1 MNEMPDLFLTV
12 LNMSITAGLIAL
24 IIILLRGTLGRVL
37 PRIFSYAL
45 WTVVLFRMI
54 CLISFPSVF
63 SALGK
68 FKTGLD
74 IYASALKAT
83 PLTEALDFKALSGH
97 RAQELSG
104 LTDYPA
110 GAATTEA
117 SNGLAGVNISSAP
130 ALAGYFAAAVTA
142 LWILGIVALLIY
154 NVISYG
160 KLCRSIGTAT
170 FFKEQEL
177 VEECKASLHM
187 KRTVR
192 VYESDK
198 ADSPF
203 VCGILRPKVVLPAA
217 MILPAAAH
225 WTGGQG
231 RESVRH
237 ILLHELYHV
246 KRFDYIVKPLA
257 FLALCVHWFNPVLWI
272 SFRLFEKDMELSCD
286 EGAVKALKTGTGGD
300 YAETL
305 LNMASAGNG
314 IGRNC
319 ALAFHE
325 SNVKERV
332 KHIVKYKKPGLA
344 AGVASVVILTICAVT
359 LLSNPASL
367 AAEMKDGKIN
377 TLVMCSAEGA
387 SFPDTFLLL
396 GYNDDKEQVNIMFL
410 PRDLEI
416 LPDDGKMGMA
426 ERKLSGYAGGN
437 PPEAVMEKLNENL
450 GIEIDHF
457 IKLDTGAF
465 RDLVDAIGGVEFD
478 VPMRMVYEDPAQNLS
493 IDLEEGRQVLDGEK
507 AEMLVRFR
515 KGYLEGDL
523 SRIGVEKD
531 FLMAMIGQNSDM
543 KAGSALRIYQAL
555 SGKIETDIGVK
566 EAEALIP
573 LLRAGAVKTT
583 AVFDLPV
590 VPDSDSHMFLLLL
603 APEADEVLKE
613 GFGQ

>member
-1 MNEMPDLFLTV
+1 MPDLFLTV
-12 LNMSITAGLIAL
+12 LNMSITSGLIAL
-24 IIILLRGTLGRVL
+24 IIILLRGTLGRAL

-45 WTVVLFRMI
+45 WAVVLFRMI
-54 CLISFPSVF
+54 CPISFPSVF

-74 IYASALKAT
+74 IYTSTLKVT
-83 PLTEALDFKALSGH
+83 SLKEALNFEVLSGH
-97 RAQELSG
+97 RSQELSG
-104 LTDYPA
+104 LADYPA
-110 GAATTEA
+110 GAAAWA
-117 SNGLAGVNISSAP
+117 SNGLTAMNISPAP
-130 ALAGYFAAAVTA
+130 VLADYFSAAVMT
-142 LWILGIVALLIY
+142 LWLLGIAALLIY

-170 FFKEQEL
+170 LFKEQEL
-177 VEECKASLHM
+177 VEECKAALHM
-187 KRTVR
+187 KRAVR

-203 VCGILRPKVVLPAA
+203 VCGILRPKV
-217 MILPAAAH
+217 ILPAAIKH
-225 WTGGQG
+225 WPDGQS
-231 RESVRH
+231 RESVSH

-257 FLALCVHWFNPVLWI
+257 FLAVCVHWFNPILWI
-272 SFRLFEKDMELSCD
+272 SFRLSEKDMELSCD
-286 EGAVKALKTGTGGD
+286 EGALKALKTGTGGD

-319 ALAFHE
+319 VLAFHE

-344 AGVASVVILTICAVT
+344 AGVASVVILIICAVT

-367 AAEMKDGKIN
+367 AAELKDGQIN
-377 TLVMCSAEGA
+377 TLVMCRAEGA
-387 SFPDTFLLL
+387 SLPDTFLLV
-396 GYNDDKEQVNIMFL
+396 GYNEDEESVNFMFL

-416 LPDDGKMGMA
+416 LPDDGKMGIA
-426 ERKLSGYAGGN
+426 ARKLSRYAGEN
-437 PPEAVMEKLNENL
+437 PTEAVMAKLNENL

-465 RDLVDAIGGVEFD
+465 RDLVDAVGGVTFD
-478 VPMRMVYEDPAQNLS
+478 VPMRMVYKDPLQNLS

-523 SRIGVEKD
+523 SRIEVEKA
-531 FLMAMIGQNSDM
+531 FLAAMIDQNSDIRI
-543 KAGSALRIYQAL
+543 GSAVKIYQAM
-555 SGKIETDIGVK
+555 SGEIETDISVK
-566 EAEALIP
+566 EAKALIP
-573 LLRAGAVKTT
+573 LLRGAKT
-583 AVFDLPV
+583 VSFVDPPV
-590 VPDSDSHMFLLLL
+590 VRTSDPLLPLVL
-603 APEADEVLKE
+603 APDTKEALKE
-613 GFGQ
+613 KF